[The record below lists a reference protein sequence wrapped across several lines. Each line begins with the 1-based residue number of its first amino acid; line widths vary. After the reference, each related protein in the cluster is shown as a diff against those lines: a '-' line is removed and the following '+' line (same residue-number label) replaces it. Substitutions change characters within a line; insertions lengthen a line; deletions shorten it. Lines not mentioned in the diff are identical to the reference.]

1 MKIAVIVI
9 GSLAVLILTVLV
21 IGALLPKHH
30 IATRSATFRA
40 KPERLF
46 ALISGP
52 PTWRPDVKKY
62 EVVANPGGGEMWQET
77 DSRLTFSAGWL
88 TYTGPEPSGG
98 STKYLNVQNATVS
111 FSFNGTG
118 FTLYRIIGTNRG
130 MMEVCI
136 DGVCQQVNNY
146 AASTVWASPVSFNG
160 YASAVH
166 TVTIAANPK
175 ATGGFTRTVEIVTD
189 NKDQPSVIV
198 QVTAKVT
205 EK

>member
-77 DSRLTFSAGWL
+77 DSHGQTILYEVVERKAPVLLKTRIATPDLPYGGGWTLALHDEGTSTTLRITENGDVYNPIFRFVSRFILGHTRSIDAYLTNLAKALG
-88 TYTGPEPSGG
+88 EQ
-98 STKYLNVQNATVS
+98 V
-111 FSFNGTG
+111 
-118 FTLYRIIGTNRG
+118 
-130 MMEVCI
+130 EVR
-136 DGVCQQVNNY
+136 D
-146 AASTVWASPVSFNG
+146 
-160 YASAVH
+160 
-166 TVTIAANPK
+166 
-175 ATGGFTRTVEIVTD
+175 
-189 NKDQPSVIV
+189 
-198 QVTAKVT
+198 
-205 EK
+205 